1 LERWLEN
8 KSRRSHLAGRGDAD
22 EMNGKSRLARLRSL
36 LDRSKRLTDAAAAL
50 EDRVLS
56 AYHADMPLDK
66 DLAAAELAEG
76 QADFRNLCP
85 ELYATSLREPDVATL
100 AVYGE
105 MGNLAA
111 DLASMY
117 DALARQHGFS
127 TSLYQIALRAPAD
140 KAGSRAIVFPGSDT
154 LQATLISSAANR
166 AEESLRRLQDAS
178 IGFAIEIRGRLC
190 YPLFAREEGCHLY
203 RHKAETARALVHV
216 SNTAIGA
223 YNPPPR
229 IERRDGMKNQPTRRQ
244 YDEVQSRIEDALLK
258 ISPYWSDGDLA
269 GAVGPLLD
277 AQLQAEI
284 EAWLAS

>member
-1 LERWLEN
+1 
-8 KSRRSHLAGRGDAD
+8 
-22 EMNGKSRLARLRSL
+22 
-36 LDRSKRLTDAAAAL
+36 L

-56 AYHADMPLDK
+56 AYHADAPLDK
-66 DLAAAELAEG
+66 DLATGELAEG
-76 QADFRNLCP
+76 QAGYRNLCP

-105 MGNLAA
+105 TGNLAA

-117 DALARQHGFS
+117 DMLVRQHGFS
-127 TSLYQIALRAPAD
+127 AALYQITLRAPAD
-140 KAGSRAIVFPGSDT
+140 KAGSRAILFPGSGK
-154 LQATLISSAANR
+154 LQATRISSAADHV
-166 AEESLRRLQDAS
+166 EEALRRLQDAS
-178 IGFAIEIRGRLC
+178 IGFAVEIRGRLC
-190 YPLFAREEGCHLY
+190 YPLFAREEGCHVH
-203 RHKAETARALVHV
+203 RHKTETARALVHV
-216 SNTAIGA
+216 SNTVIGA

-244 YDEVQSRIEDALLK
+244 YDENQSRIEDALLK

-269 GAVGPLLD
+269 AAVGPLLD